1 MSLLERLRNNLSLKL
16 LSLATAFVIW
26 GTVHNQANPLETRS
40 LSVRVVPV
48 KVPGDLAVVSIDPTQ
63 VTVTLAGR
71 SSFFQ
76 DLEFSAFKLAVDMT
90 NAQVGSQTLPLQ
102 PANLPKGLEVRRL
115 ARNTAR
121 VELDTVVVA
130 SRPVFVETRGHAADG
145 FAAQGWQ
152 VRPNEVEVSGPSSV
166 LQRVSR
172 VVAELDISGR
182 TATFETQVTL
192 VARNSGN
199 LQVAEVAIKPPH
211 VEVTVPIRQV
221 NSRTVSLVPVLGN
234 PPAGY
239 EVASVSV
246 TPTVVTLTGD
256 TEVLGGVE
264 SVSTATV
271 DISRLTGRNTF
282 SVALQVPA
290 GLKVLGSRSVRVT
303 VAVRPGRSFIG
314 GGTETPGE
322 SEPQAGRSPD
332 NPRPREGQPVGER
345 PGGGGPAT
353 TPAREPEASEASPPE
368 AASDNRPRTG
378 LRINPRP
385 RTTRPRPPTG
395 AEAPAEGD

>member
-16 LSLATAFVIW
+16 LSLAMAFVIW

-40 LSVRVVPV
+40 LSVRVAPL
-48 KVPGDLAVVSIDPTQ
+48 KVPADLAVVSIDPTQ

-71 SSFFQ
+71 SSSFH
-76 DLEFSAFKLAVDMT
+76 DLEFSTFKLAVDLT
-90 NAQVGSQTLPLQ
+90 NGQVGSQTLPLQ
-102 PANLPKGLEVRRL
+102 PSNLPKGLEVRRL

-121 VELDTVVVA
+121 VELDTVVVVN
-130 SRPVFVETRGHAADG
+130 RPVFVETRGHAADG

-166 LQRVSR
+166 VQRVSR

-182 TATFETQVTL
+182 TATFESQVTL
-192 VARNSGN
+192 VARDASN
-199 LQVAEVAIKPPH
+199 LQVAEVALKPPH

-246 TPTVVTLTGD
+246 TPTVVTLTGNA
-256 TEVLGGVE
+256 EALGGVE

-271 DISRLTGRNTF
+271 DISQLTGRNTF
-282 SVALQVPA
+282 SVSLQVPA
-290 GLKVLGSRSVRVT
+290 GLSVLGSRSARVT
-303 VAVRPGRSFIG
+303 VAVRPGKSFTG
-314 GGTETPGE
+314 GRTETPGE
-322 SEPQAGRSPD
+322 SEPEAGRTPA
-332 NPRPREGQPVGER
+332 NPRPREGQPAGER
-345 PGGGGPAT
+345 PGGTGSAT
-353 TPAREPEASEASPPE
+353 APAREPEGSEASPPE
-368 AASDNRPRTG
+368 TEADNRPRSS
-378 LRINPRP
+378 LRTNPWP
-385 RTTRPRPPTG
+385 RTTRPRPPASGET
-395 AEAPAEGD
+395 PAEGN

>member
-48 KVPGDLAVVSIDPTQ
+48 KVPPDLAVVSIDPTQ
-63 VTVTLAGR
+63 VTITLAGR
-71 SSFFQ
+71 SSAFHE
-76 DLEFSAFKLAVDMT
+76 LEFSAFKLAVDLT
-90 NAQVGSQTLPLQ
+90 NGQVGSQTLPLQ
-102 PANLPKGLEVRRL
+102 PANLPKGLELRRM

-130 SRPVFVETRGHAADG
+130 TRPVFVEIRGYAADG

-152 VRPNEVEVSGPSSV
+152 VRPNEIEVSGPSSV
-166 LQRVSR
+166 VQRVNR

-182 TATFETQVTL
+182 TATFESQVTL
-192 VARNSGN
+192 VARDSSN
-199 LQVAEVAIKPPH
+199 LQVAEVALKPPH

-221 NSRTVSLVPVLGN
+221 NSRTVSLVPVLGV
-234 PPAGY
+234 PPTGY

-246 TPTVVTLTGD
+246 TPTVVTLTGNA
-256 TEVLGGVE
+256 EALSRVE

-282 SVALQVPA
+282 SVPLQVPA
-290 GLKVLGSRSVRVT
+290 GLSVLGTRSARVT
-303 VAVRPGRSFIG
+303 VAVRPGRTFSG
-314 GGTETPGE
+314 GRPETSGETEPEASRTP
-322 SEPQAGRSPD
+322 ATA
-332 NPRPREGQPVGER
+332 RPREGQPAVER
-345 PGGGGPAT
+345 PSGTGSAT
-353 TPAREPEASEASPPE
+353 TPGREPEGSEITAPE
-368 AASDNRPRTG
+368 AESDNRPRSS
-378 LRINPRP
+378 LRSNPWP
-385 RTTRPRPPTG
+385 RTTRPRPLGSGET
-395 AEAPAEGD
+395 PAEGN